1 MSSDPRTAA
10 GARSPANGTVIIIS
24 SAVAYGNVGIRA
36 TAAGL
41 RTFGHRT
48 IELPTVVLSN
58 HPGMGPPAG
67 IRLKAEELGAMIDAL
82 ERLGQFDCARAV
94 MTGYFAAA
102 DQVEAVADRVA
113 RLKRRRDDLVVL
125 VDPVIGDEEDGLYVD
140 ERAAV
145 AIRERLVPIASI
157 VTPNAFELGWLTHR
171 PVGSEIEVVA
181 AALALSVPEVVATSV
196 AATGDQLQ
204 TLAIARDGVARSASP
219 YLAGVPHG
227 TGDLLAGLYLGCRLS
242 GADAG
247 TSLGKTTTMLQRA
260 IAKSIGGQVLELEAA
275 C

>member
-1 MSSDPRTAA
+1 MSSDARTAA
-10 GARSPANGTVIIIS
+10 AQGRGDGTVIIIS
-24 SAVAYGNVGIRA
+24 SAVAYGNVGIQA

-41 RTFGHRT
+41 RAFGLRT

-67 IRLKAEELGAMIDAL
+67 IRLKAGELGAMMDAL
-82 ERLGQFDCARAV
+82 ERLGQLDCARAV

-102 DQVEAVADRVA
+102 DQVEAVADRIA
-113 RLKRRRDDLVVL
+113 RLKNRREDLVVL
-125 VDPVIGDEEDGLYVD
+125 VDPVIGDDADGLYVD

-157 VTPNAFELGWLTHR
+157 VTPNRFELGWLSRR
-171 PVGSEIEVVA
+171 PVGNEMEVVA

-204 TLAIARDGVARSASP
+204 TLAIMRDGVARSWSP
-219 YLAGVPHG
+219 RLAAVPHG

-247 TSLGKTTTMLQRA
+247 TSLGETTTIVQRA
-260 IAKSIGGQVLELEAA
+260 IAKSVGGEVLDLEAA

>member
-1 MSSDPRTAA
+1 MSSDARPAA
-10 GARSPANGTVIIIS
+10 AQGRGDGTVIIIS

-41 RTFGHRT
+41 RAFGHRT

-67 IRLKAEELGAMIDAL
+67 IGLKAEELGAMMDAL
-82 ERLGQFDCARAV
+82 ERLGQLDRASAV
-94 MTGYFAAA
+94 TTGYFATA
-102 DQVEAVADRVA
+102 DQVEAVAERVA
-113 RLKRRRDDLVVL
+113 RLKNRREDLVVL
-125 VDPVIGDEEDGLYVD
+125 VDPVIGDEEEGLYVD

-145 AIRERLVPIASI
+145 AIRQRLVPIASI
-157 VTPNAFELGWLTHR
+157 VTPNCFELGWLAR
-171 PVGSEIEVVA
+171 LPVGSEVEVVA

-204 TLAIARDGVARSASP
+204 TLAITRDCVARSASP
-219 YLAGVPHG
+219 RLAEVPHG

-247 TSLGKTTTMLQRA
+247 TSLGKATTMLQTA
-260 IAKSIGGQVLELEAA
+260 IAKSVGGEVLDLEAA

>member
-1 MSSDPRTAA
+1 MSSDGRAA
-10 GARSPANGTVIIIS
+10 AARSLGDGTVIVIS

-41 RTFGHRT
+41 QALGHRA
-48 IELPTVVLSN
+48 IELPSVVLSN

-67 IRLKAEELGAMIDAL
+67 TRLKAEALGQMIDAL
-82 ERLGQFDCARAV
+82 ERLGQLDRARAV
-94 MTGYFAAA
+94 MTGYFATA

-113 RLKRRRDDLVVL
+113 RLKGRREDVVVL
-125 VDPVIGDEEDGLYVD
+125 VDPVIGDDEDGLYVD
-140 ERAAV
+140 ERTAA

-157 VTPNAFELGWLTHR
+157 VTPNRFELGWLSRR
-171 PVGSEIEVVA
+171 PVGSEIEVAA
-181 AALALSVPEVVATSV
+181 AALSLSVPEVVATSV
-196 AATGDQLQ
+196 AAAGNQLQ
-204 TLAIARDGVARSASP
+204 TLAITRDGVARSASP
-219 YLAGVPHG
+219 RRAEVPRG

-247 TSLGKTTTMLQRA
+247 TSLSEATTMLQRA
-260 IAKSIGGQVLELEAA
+260 IARSVGREVLDLEAA